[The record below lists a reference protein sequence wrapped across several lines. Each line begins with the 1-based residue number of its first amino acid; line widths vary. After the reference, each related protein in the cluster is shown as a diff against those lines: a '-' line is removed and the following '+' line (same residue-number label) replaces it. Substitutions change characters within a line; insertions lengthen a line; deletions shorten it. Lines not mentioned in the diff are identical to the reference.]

1 MALGRALESA
11 SVSILLNKIA
21 TQQVLDFFLKW
32 KLDTALLSKM
42 KSLLLMIYAVLN
54 HAEERHVEDAAV
66 KLWLDSVKD
75 AAYDAEDLLD
85 EIATDALRSQNST
98 NQVRNA
104 IYDTLNA
111 PDSVKEGIDFKLKDI
126 SSSLNPFEETLE
138 SKLRKL
144 IERLED
150 IAKQK
155 DILRLRED
163 VVGKVSSVFERLP
176 TTPLVVESS
185 VHEEFHCLKHLT
197 IVGCPRLKELPTS
210 LPSLVILEID
220 GCDEL
225 PQLPKLEKLQE
236 LDLLDSN
243 LGLLGSLSDLSSLS
257 ALRVNNISYMLC
269 LPKRFVQHF
278 PNLMELKVVACG
290 DLVTLANEQ
299 TGLNHLTHLQN
310 LTISQCPNLVALPD
324 EGNNLPPALQFL
336 DLRHCHNLV
345 KLPSELYKVSSLEE
359 LRIEGCAK
367 LELLPQMGLPSMLK
381 RLVIHQ
387 CEALKTLSDGLL
399 HNNSDLEYLEIRGCS
414 SLITILEEGE
424 LPATLKHL
432 NIHYCKNLKTLPEGL
447 MRQNNMTLEYLEL
460 VKCTTLEYFP
470 TGKLPTT
477 LKQLAIHNC
486 TILKSLPE
494 TFLNLMRLERLEISD
509 CDLLEYFP
517 RGGLPTISLR
527 AISISG
533 CMNLKSLPERIHNLK
548 SLQELLLQNCP
559 SLNSIPRQGLPS
571 NLKVLSIKD
580 CENLNAI
587 HEWKLHKLASLEIFS
602 FGGYPGLVSFSNE
615 YLLPHTITSLTIE
628 RLPNLVSISEAL
640 QNLEVLD
647 TLEIHN
653 CPKLSSLPKEGL
665 PATVCKLKIVQCP
678 LLRAQCERDRGQYW
692 PKISCIPF
700 LLLD

>member
-1 MALGRALESA
+1 MALGKALESA

-32 KLDTALLSKM
+32 KLDTALLSKL

-85 EIATDALRSQNST
+85 DIATDALRSQNST

-155 DILRLRED
+155 DILRLREN
-163 VVGKVSSVFERLP
+163 VVGTVSSVFERLP

-185 VHEEFHCLKHLT
+185 VHE
-197 IVGCPRLKELPTS
+197 LPTS

-220 GCDEL
+220 GCEEL
-225 PQLPKLEKLQE
+225 CQLPKLEKLQE

-243 LGLLGSLSDLSSLS
+243 LGLLGCLSDLSSLS
-257 ALRVNNISYMLC
+257 ALRVNKISYMLC
-269 LPKRFVQHF
+269 LPKRFVQHS

-290 DLVTLANEQ
+290 ELVTLSNEQ
-299 TGLNHLTHLQN
+299 MGLNHLTYLQN

-324 EGNNLPPALQFL
+324 EENNLPPALRFL
-336 DLRHCHNLV
+336 DLRHCRNLV

-367 LELLPQMGLPSMLK
+367 LEVLPQMGLPSKLK
-381 RLVIHQ
+381 RLLIHQ

-399 HNNSDLEYLEIRGCS
+399 YNNSALEYLEIRGCS
-414 SLITILEEGE
+414 SLITILEKGE
-424 LPATLKHL
+424 LPATLKQL
-432 NIHYCKNLKTLPEGL
+432 NIYYCKNLKILPEGL
-447 MRQNNMTLEYLEL
+447 MRQNSMTLEYLEL
-460 VKCTTLEYFP
+460 SECNSLEYFP

-477 LKQLAIHNC
+477 LKRLEIHNC
-486 TILKSLPE
+486 TVLKSLPE
-494 TFLNLMRLERLEISD
+494 ILNLTRLERLGIFG

-517 RGGLPTISLR
+517 RGGLPSISLR

-548 SLQELLLQNCP
+548 SLQELNLQSCP
-559 SLNSIPRQGLPS
+559 SVNSIPRQGLPP
-571 NLKVLSIKD
+571 NLKVLSIED
-580 CENLNAI
+580 CEKLNPI
-587 HEWKLHKLASLEIFS
+587 HEWKLHKLSSLERFT

-628 RLPNLVSISEAL
+628 RLPNLISISEAL

-647 TLEIHN
+647 TLRIHD

-665 PATVCKLKIVQCP
+665 PATVCSLKVVQCP
-678 LLRAQCERDRGQYW
+678 LLSAQCERDRGQYW
-692 PKISCIPF
+692 PKISCIPYLF
-700 LLLD
+700 IA